1 MILPKRLFGLL
12 LACLL
17 TAAAFGAEGIPL
29 MDGAGNPLGNLPFV
43 ARGTERL
50 VPLAMLVRAGA
61 WTSEQQES
69 QLLVVTPGDTVTLR
83 QGNSFGRTG
92 HRFVQ
97 LRLPPEEWDGSLWI
111 PLSNLRDLFPRDV
124 EILLEGRA
132 VRLRVA
138 PPAAVD
144 TLQRGSADTQPVRWV
159 LRNVIVDPGHGGKDP
174 GARGFYDLFEKE
186 ITLDIARRLAR
197 LLEQRGLHTELT
209 RSGDRF
215 VSLQERTRFAN
226 EKQGDLFIS
235 IHCNSSRRTESRGVE
250 AYFLKPARTER
261 AIEAAMRE
269 NEVVKLENGGA
280 QYQDLTQDN
289 YILLTM
295 ATSQYMRDSE
305 TWAAHAV
312 RLASSSVGL
321 ESRGVDQA
329 GFYVLMGASMPAMLF
344 ECGFLTNPDDA
355 KVLGSERGRQK
366 IAEALLDS
374 ILRMK
379 ANLDGQAA
387 R

>member
-1 MILPKRLFGLL
+1 MPRQILGLL
-12 LACLL
+12 LAFLL
-17 TAAAFGAEGIPL
+17 TATVAHAADGIPL
-29 MDGAGNPLGNLPFV
+29 TDGAGAALGSLPFV
-43 ARGTERL
+43 ARGDERL
-50 VPLAMLVRAGA
+50 VPLAMLTRAAA
-61 WTSEQQES
+61 WSAEQQDGRH
-69 QLLVVTPGDTVTLR
+69 VVVLPGDTVTLR
-83 QGNSFGRTG
+83 LGNAFGRAG
-92 HRFVQ
+92 NRFVQ

-124 EILLEGRA
+124 EILPDMRA
-132 VRLRVA
+132 VRVRVA
-138 PPAAVD
+138 PPAAPD
-144 TLQRGSADTQPVRWV
+144 TAQRGSADALPEQWV
-159 LRNVIVDPGHGGKDP
+159 LKTVVVDPGHGGKDS
-174 GARGFYDLFEKE
+174 GARGLYNLLEKQT
-186 ITLDIARRLAR
+186 TLDIARRLVR
-197 LLEQRGLHTELT
+197 LLEQRGLNVELT

-215 VSLQERTRFAN
+215 VSLQDRTRFAN
-226 EKQGDLFIS
+226 ERQGDLLIS
-235 IHCNSSRRTESRGVE
+235 IHCNSSRRAESRGVE

-261 AIEAAMRE
+261 AIEVAMRE
-269 NEVVKLENGGA
+269 NDVVKLENGGA

-329 GFYVLMGASMPAMLF
+329 GFYVLMGASMPAVLV

-355 KVLGSERGRQK
+355 KVLASERGRQK
-366 IAEALLDS
+366 IAEALLES
-374 ILRMK
+374 VLRMK
-379 ANLDGQAA
+379 TGLESSAS